1 MPYRWTSRRDVD
13 ETVVVVMNSVEEEGT
28 LPEWLR
34 RTVQGSIDLSDPQY
48 VRYFYDQVK
57 SHVPT
62 ALKLFEESPYVP

>member
-34 RTVQGSIDLSDPQY
+34 RTIQGSIDTSDPQY
-48 VRYFYDQVK
+48 VRYFYDEVK
-57 SHVPT
+57 RHVPT